1 VNRSDRT
8 RFQTAG
14 IPRQSIVGHG
24 TSELLISE
32 GTGDTPDVKDQ
43 HETEIVVEQ
52 SGSAPVPAK
61 LPAVAVKKRRPR
73 TLLDARTAVVTAA
86 VLNHGRLA

>member
-1 VNRSDRT
+1 MNRSDRT

-32 GTGDTPDVKDQ
+32 GTGDTPDVNMKLRSLSSKAGA
-43 HETEIVVEQ
+43 HPYPPSCRPWRSR
-52 SGSAPVPAK
+52 SGGREPFSMHG
-61 LPAVAVKKRRPR
+61 PR
-73 TLLDARTAVVTAA
+73 S
-86 VLNHGRLA
+86 